1 MSFDEDGIGSLQ
13 TGSSAMNMS
22 SSAEEDC
29 ERRGQVAPR
38 NTRIGRA
45 SPVLKRVCNSPH
57 PSNPTDWEQIS
68 YQMMT
73 YPLVYMLIWTIP
85 TTIRIYQATTGKS
98 ALFAIGTVDKVGC
111 VPSSCL
117 IQINWNSLASLSKA
131 LQTPWFMASTKIRGC
146 SGVESS
152 GGGILAAMRINN
164 LDLVLCI
171 QRVSMKCGGCTPV
184 LT

>member
-1 MSFDEDGIGSLQ
+1 
-13 TGSSAMNMS
+13 MNMS
-22 SSAEEDC
+22 SSVEEDC

-38 NTRIGRA
+38 STRIGRA

-57 PSNPTDWEQIS
+57 SSNPTDWEQIS

-98 ALFAIGTVDKVGC
+98 APFAIGTVDKVGC

-117 IQINWNSLASLSKA
+117 IQLTEIVLHRYPRLCRRPGLWLQRKYVVAVAWSL
-131 LQTPWFMASTKIRGC
+131 QEREFW
-146 SGVESS
+146 
-152 GGGILAAMRINN
+152 
-164 LDLVLCI
+164 
-171 QRVSMKCGGCTPV
+171 
-184 LT
+184 